1 MGQQWPVMGTGAL
14 AAAVLGGA
22 YLHKSFLEVTSSPT
36 LDPVDARTES
46 PQAKQQTG
54 WGYSPTHQQTDCLK
68 SK

>member
-36 LDPVDARTES
+36 LDPVDLGLSRLRLNN
-46 PQAKQQTG
+46 KQG
-54 WGYSPTHQQTDCLK
+54 GNTDLPITRQLG
-68 SK
+68 